1 MGFNFRGLAFKQSMM
16 ILAAITVVFGLI
28 FGIMSYKTQDM
39 LNRMT
44 LENGEETSRANVNYI
59 DKLFNAGKLVGDDVA
74 STLGKR
80 KMTKAELDSFL
91 LQSLTNARNLI
102 PQIVAVVLAYEPGM
116 GPETPTDGEFMR
128 LARFSEN
135 KIRLIT
141 GANYQDKEWYYSTR
155 DGRTSRWQEPFIG
168 EFVPEPIAVYTVPIF
183 QKNKKDEEVLAGV
196 LAIDMSIDFL
206 KETISEIPV
215 SNSGYAIITSA
226 KNVAVAYPKNIAQG
240 KRNRDVVVKE
250 KRGNSQIDFD
260 RRTRDSS
267 GLFLGT
273 VAGGEESAI
282 YYTTIKSNNWT
293 FMVVWPIEKYL
304 KDQSAMRKLF
314 FALAIGGY
322 GIILVIILLISF
334 RVAKPLKE
342 LAVAARKLGRGNF
355 NVTIP
360 QITGRDEISEF
371 AGAFSNMLTELKDH
385 IEKQKDMKRIE
396 RELDLARNIQL
407 SMLPGSEHD
416 ENSDDDRHELA
427 PFLLPAKEVGGDF
440 YDFFKIDNDHL
451 CVVIGDVSGKGV
463 AAALFMMVARI
474 ILRTTTKNLK
484 SIVDAFNRTNFAL
497 AKRNKLNMF
506 VTVWAGIID
515 LRSGHIDFA
524 SAGHNPPAV
533 RHKDGTV
540 EFIKSKPGLVMAAMK
555 ETVYKPQTCS
565 LLPGDT
571 LFLYTDGV
579 TEATSCQDQ
588 LFGDNRL
595 INTLINGGAL
605 SPAETCSLVK
615 KEIDNFVQEAPQF
628 DDITMLAVK
637 YNGSD
642 EPIWERYEK
651 TINVN
656 NNDKSG
662 ELKSF
667 VEDILT
673 PMDGAKKVQMQDA
686 WDRYEKIVDVI
697 PENQDIL
704 TAFVEGILAPMDGSM
719 KSQMQIN
726 IAIDEIYS
734 NIVKF
739 SGATQVTL
747 IVEIRKATLTA
758 RLTFIDNGKPYDPIK
773 QADPDITL
781 PAEEREI
788 GGLGIFIVKKTMDS
802 VSYRRNGD
810 NNELAITKTL

>member
-39 LNRMT
+39 LNKMT
-44 LENGEETSRANVNYI
+44 VENGEETSRANVNYI

-74 STLGKR
+74 TTLGKR
-80 KMTKAELDSFL
+80 KMTKAELDTFL
-91 LQSLTNARNLI
+91 LQSLTNARNLV

-116 GPETPTDGEFMR
+116 GPETPKGEFMR
-128 LARFSEN
+128 LARFTEN
-135 KIRLIT
+135 EIKLVT
-141 GANYQDKEWYYSTR
+141 GGHYDDKEWYYSTR
-155 DGRTSRWQEPFIG
+155 DGKTSRWQEPFIG

-183 QKNKKDEEVLAGV
+183 QKNKNGEEVLAGV

-206 KETISEIPV
+206 KDEISSIPV
-215 SNSGYAIITSA
+215 SNTGYAIITSA
-226 KNVAVAYPKNIAQG
+226 KNVAVAYPKSIAQG
-240 KRNRDVVVKE
+240 KRNREIVVKE
-250 KRGNSQIDFD
+250 IRGNSQVNFD
-260 RRTRDSS
+260 RQTRDSS

-282 YYTTIKSNNWT
+282 YYTTIKANNWT

-304 KDQSAMRKLF
+304 KDQSSMRKLF
-314 FALAIGGY
+314 LVLAIGGY
-322 GIILVIILLISF
+322 IIILIIILLISF

-342 LAVAARKLGRGNF
+342 LAIAARKLGRGNF

-385 IEKQKDMKRIE
+385 IERQKDMKRIE

-515 LRSGHIDFA
+515 LRTGHIDFA

-533 RHKDGTV
+533 RHSDGSV
-540 EFIKSKPGLVMAAMK
+540 EFIKSKAGLVMAAME
-555 ETVYKPQTCS
+555 ETIYKPQTYD
-565 LLPGDT
+565 LKKGDT

-579 TEATSCQDQ
+579 TEATNSNNV

-595 INTLINGGAL
+595 LATLKMGGERSTAD
-605 SPAETCSLVK
+605 TCTLVK
-615 KEIDNFVQEAPQF
+615 KEIDNFVQDAPQF
-628 DDITMLAVK
+628 DDITMLAIK
-637 YNGSD
+637 FNGID
-642 EPIWERYEK
+642 EPVWERYEK
-651 TINVN
+651 TIDVADDN
-656 NNDKSG
+656 KG

-667 VEDILT
+667 VEGILT

-704 TAFVEGILAPMDGSM
+704 TAFVEGILAPMEGSL

-739 SGATQVTL
+739 SGATKVTL
-747 IVEIRKATLTA
+747 IVEVRKATLTA

-773 QADPDITL
+773 QADPDVTL

-802 VSYRRNGD
+802 VCYRRNGE

>member
-39 LNRMT
+39 LNKMT
-44 LENGEETSRANVNYI
+44 VENGEETSRANVNYI

-74 STLGKR
+74 TTLSTH
-80 KMTKAELDSFL
+80 KMTKAELDEFL
-91 LQSLTNARNLI
+91 LKSLTNARNLI

-116 GPETPTDGEFMR
+116 GPETPKGEFMR
-128 LARFSEN
+128 LARYVDNEI
-135 KIRLIT
+135 KLIT
-141 GANYQDKEWYYSTR
+141 GGHYDDKEWYYSTR
-155 DGRTSRWQEPFIG
+155 DGKTSRWQEPFIG

-183 QKNKKDEEVLAGV
+183 QKNKKGEEVLAGV

-206 KETISEIPV
+206 KDEISSIPV

-226 KNVAVAYPKNIAQG
+226 KNVAVAYPKSIAQG
-240 KRNRDVVVKE
+240 KRNREIVVKE
-250 KRGNSQIDFD
+250 IRGNSQVNFD
-260 RRTRDSS
+260 RQTRDSS

-282 YYTTIKSNNWT
+282 YYTTIKANNWT

-304 KDQSAMRKLF
+304 KDQSSMRKLF
-314 FALAIGGY
+314 LVLAIGGY
-322 GIILVIILLISF
+322 IIILIIILLISF

-342 LAVAARKLGRGNF
+342 LAIAARKLGRGNF

-385 IEKQKDMKRIE
+385 IERQKDMKRIE

-515 LRSGHIDFA
+515 LRTGHIDFA

-533 RHKDGTV
+533 RHSDGSV
-540 EFIKSKPGLVMAAMK
+540 EFIKSKAGLVMAAME
-555 ETVYKPQTCS
+555 ETIYKPQTYD
-565 LLPGDT
+565 LKQGDT

-579 TEATSCQDQ
+579 TEATNGNNV
-588 LFGDNRL
+588 LFGDDRL
-595 INTLINGGAL
+595 LATLTRGGELNTAD
-605 SPAETCSLVK
+605 TCKLVK
-615 KEIDNFVQEAPQF
+615 TEIDNFVQEAPQF
-628 DDITMLAVK
+628 DDITMLAIK
-637 YNGSD
+637 FNGID
-642 EPIWERYEK
+642 DPVWERYEK
-651 TINVN
+651 TIDVSGDN
-656 NNDKSG
+656 KG

-667 VEDILT
+667 VEGILT

-704 TAFVEGILAPMDGSM
+704 TAFVEGILAPMEGSM

-810 NNELAITKTL
+810 NNELSITKTL

>member
-39 LNRMT
+39 LNKMT
-44 LENGEETSRANVNYI
+44 VENGEETSRANVNYI

-80 KMTKAELDSFL
+80 KMTKAELDTFL
-91 LQSLTNARNLI
+91 LQSLTNARNLV

-116 GPETPTDGEFMR
+116 GPETPKGEFMR
-128 LARFSEN
+128 LARFTEN
-135 KIRLIT
+135 EIKLVT
-141 GANYQDKEWYYSTR
+141 GGHYEDKEWYYSTR
-155 DGRTSRWQEPFIG
+155 DGKTSRWQEPFIG

-183 QKNKKDEEVLAGV
+183 QKNNKGEEVLAGV

-206 KETISEIPV
+206 KDEISSIPV

-226 KNVAVAYPKNIAQG
+226 KNVAVAYPKSIAQG
-240 KRNRDVVVKE
+240 KRNREIVVKE
-250 KRGNSQIDFD
+250 IRGNSQVNFD
-260 RRTRDSS
+260 RQTRDSS
-267 GLFLGT
+267 GLFIGT

-282 YYTTIKSNNWT
+282 YYTTIKANNWT

-304 KDQSAMRKLF
+304 KDQSSMRKLF
-314 FALAIGGY
+314 LVLAIGGY
-322 GIILVIILLISF
+322 IIILIIILLISF

-342 LAVAARKLGRGNF
+342 LAIAARKLGRGNF

-385 IEKQKDMKRIE
+385 IERQKDMKRIE

-515 LRSGHIDFA
+515 LRTGHIDFA

-533 RHKDGTV
+533 RHSDGSV
-540 EFIKSKPGLVMAAMK
+540 EFIKSKAGLVMAAME
-555 ETVYKPQTCS
+555 ETIYKPQTYD
-565 LLPGDT
+565 LKKGDT

-579 TEATSCQDQ
+579 TEATNTNDV
-588 LFGDNRL
+588 LFGDSRL
-595 INTLINGGAL
+595 LATLKMGGERSTAD
-605 SPAETCSLVK
+605 TCTLVK
-615 KEIDNFVQEAPQF
+615 KEIDNFVQDAPQF
-628 DDITMLAVK
+628 DDITMLAIK
-637 YNGSD
+637 FNGID
-642 EPIWERYEK
+642 EPVWERYEK
-651 TINVN
+651 TIDVADDN
-656 NNDKSG
+656 KG

-667 VEDILT
+667 VEGILT

-704 TAFVEGILAPMDGSM
+704 TAFVEGILAPMEGSL

-739 SGATQVTL
+739 SGATKVTL
-747 IVEIRKATLTA
+747 IVEVRKATLTA

-773 QADPDITL
+773 QADPDVTL

-802 VSYRRNGD
+802 VCYRRNGE

>member
-39 LNRMT
+39 LNKMT
-44 LENGEETSRANVNYI
+44 VENGEETSRANVNYI

-74 STLGKR
+74 TTLGKR
-80 KMTKAELDSFL
+80 KMTKAELDTFL
-91 LQSLTNARNLI
+91 LQSLTNARNLV

-116 GPETPTDGEFMR
+116 GPETPKGEFMR
-128 LARFSEN
+128 LARFTEN
-135 KIRLIT
+135 EIKLVT
-141 GANYQDKEWYYSTR
+141 GGHYDNKEWYYSTR
-155 DGRTSRWQEPFIG
+155 DGKTSRWQEPFIG

-183 QKNKKDEEVLAGV
+183 QKNKNGEEVLAGV

-206 KETISEIPV
+206 KDEISSIPV

-226 KNVAVAYPKNIAQG
+226 KNVAVAYPKSIAQG
-240 KRNRDVVVKE
+240 KRNREIVVKE
-250 KRGNSQIDFD
+250 IRGNSQVNFD
-260 RRTRDSS
+260 RQTRDSS

-282 YYTTIKSNNWT
+282 YYTTINSNNWT

-304 KDQSAMRKLF
+304 KDQSSMRKLF
-314 FALAIGGY
+314 LALAIGGY
-322 GIILVIILLISF
+322 IIILIIILLISF

-342 LAVAARKLGRGNF
+342 LAIAARKLGRGNF

-385 IEKQKDMKRIE
+385 IERQKDMKRIE

-515 LRSGHIDFA
+515 LRTGHIDFA
-524 SAGHNPPAV
+524 SAGHNPPAI
-533 RHKDGTV
+533 RHRDGSV
-540 EFIKSKPGLVMAAMK
+540 EFIKSKAGLVMAAME
-555 ETVYKPQTCS
+555 ETIYKPQTYD
-565 LLPGDT
+565 LKQGDT

-579 TEATSCQDQ
+579 TEATNSNNV

-595 INTLINGGAL
+595 LATLKMGGERSTAD
-605 SPAETCSLVK
+605 TCTLVK
-615 KEIDNFVQEAPQF
+615 KEIDNFVQDAPQF
-628 DDITMLAVK
+628 DDITMLAIK
-637 YNGSD
+637 FNGID
-642 EPIWERYEK
+642 EPVWERYEK
-651 TINVN
+651 TIDVADDN
-656 NNDKSG
+656 KG

-667 VEDILT
+667 VEGILT

-704 TAFVEGILAPMDGSM
+704 TAFVEGILAPMEGSL

-739 SGATQVTL
+739 SGATKVTL
-747 IVEIRKATLTA
+747 IVEVRKATLTA

-773 QADPDITL
+773 QADPDVTL

-802 VSYRRNGD
+802 VCYRRNGE

>member
-39 LNRMT
+39 LNKMT
-44 LENGEETSRANVNYI
+44 VENGEETSRANVNYI

-80 KMTKAELDSFL
+80 KMTKAELDTFL
-91 LQSLTNARNLI
+91 LQSLTNARNLV

-116 GPETPTDGEFMR
+116 GPETPKGEFMR
-128 LARFSEN
+128 LARFTEN
-135 KIRLIT
+135 GIKLVT
-141 GANYQDKEWYYSTR
+141 GGHYDDKEWYYSTR
-155 DGRTSRWQEPFIG
+155 DGKTSRWQEPFIG

-183 QKNKKDEEVLAGV
+183 QKNNKGEEVLAGV

-206 KETISEIPV
+206 KDEISSIPV

-226 KNVAVAYPKNIAQG
+226 KNVAVAYPKSIAQG
-240 KRNRDVVVKE
+240 KRNREIVVKE
-250 KRGNSQIDFD
+250 IRGNSQVNFD
-260 RRTRDSS
+260 RQTRDSS
-267 GLFLGT
+267 GLFIGT

-282 YYTTIKSNNWT
+282 YYTTIKANNWT

-304 KDQSAMRKLF
+304 KDQSSMRKLF
-314 FALAIGGY
+314 LVLAIGGY
-322 GIILVIILLISF
+322 IIILIIILLISF

-342 LAVAARKLGRGNF
+342 LAIAARKLGRGNF

-385 IEKQKDMKRIE
+385 IERQKDMKRIE

-515 LRSGHIDFA
+515 LRTGHIDFA

-533 RHKDGTV
+533 RHSDGSV
-540 EFIKSKPGLVMAAMK
+540 EFIKSKAGLVMAAME
-555 ETVYKPQTCS
+555 ETIYKPQTYD
-565 LLPGDT
+565 LKKGDT

-579 TEATSCQDQ
+579 TEATNSNNV

-595 INTLINGGAL
+595 LATLKMGGERSTAD
-605 SPAETCSLVK
+605 TCTLVK
-615 KEIDNFVQEAPQF
+615 KEIDNFVQDAPQF
-628 DDITMLAVK
+628 DDITMLAIK
-637 YNGSD
+637 FNGID
-642 EPIWERYEK
+642 EPVWERYEK
-651 TINVN
+651 TIDVADDN
-656 NNDKSG
+656 KG

-667 VEDILT
+667 VEGILT

-704 TAFVEGILAPMDGSM
+704 TAFVEGILAPMEGSL

-739 SGATQVTL
+739 SGATKVTL
-747 IVEIRKATLTA
+747 IVEVRKATLTA

-773 QADPDITL
+773 QADPDVTL

-802 VSYRRNGD
+802 VCYRRNGE

>member
-39 LNRMT
+39 LNKMT
-44 LENGEETSRANVNYI
+44 VENGEETSRANVNYI

-74 STLGKR
+74 TTLGKR
-80 KMTKAELDSFL
+80 KMTKAELDTFL
-91 LQSLTNARNLI
+91 LQSLTNARNLV

-116 GPETPTDGEFMR
+116 GPETPKGEFMR
-128 LARFSEN
+128 LARFTEN
-135 KIRLIT
+135 EIKLVT
-141 GANYQDKEWYYSTR
+141 GGHYDDKEWYYNTR
-155 DGRTSRWQEPFIG
+155 DGKTSRWQEPFIG

-183 QKNKKDEEVLAGV
+183 QKNKNGEEVLAGV

-206 KETISEIPV
+206 KDEISSIPV

-226 KNVAVAYPKNIAQG
+226 KNVAVAYPKSIAQG
-240 KRNRDVVVKE
+240 KRNREIVVKE
-250 KRGNSQIDFD
+250 IRGNSQVNFD
-260 RRTRDSS
+260 RQTRDSS

-282 YYTTIKSNNWT
+282 YYTTIKANNWT

-304 KDQSAMRKLF
+304 KDQSSMRKLF
-314 FALAIGGY
+314 LALAIGGY
-322 GIILVIILLISF
+322 IIILIIILLISF

-342 LAVAARKLGRGNF
+342 LAIAARKLGRGNF

-385 IEKQKDMKRIE
+385 IERQKDMKRIE

-515 LRSGHIDFA
+515 LRTGHIDFA
-524 SAGHNPPAV
+524 SAGHNPPAI
-533 RHKDGTV
+533 RHSDGSV
-540 EFIKSKPGLVMAAMK
+540 EFIKSKAGLVMAAME
-555 ETVYKPQTCS
+555 ETIYKPQTYD
-565 LLPGDT
+565 LKQGDT

-579 TEATSCQDQ
+579 TEATNSNNV

-595 INTLINGGAL
+595 LATLKMGGERSTAD
-605 SPAETCSLVK
+605 TCTLVK
-615 KEIDNFVQEAPQF
+615 KEIDNFVQDAPQF
-628 DDITMLAVK
+628 DDITMLAIK
-637 YNGSD
+637 FNGID
-642 EPIWERYEK
+642 EPVWERYEK
-651 TINVN
+651 TIDVADDN
-656 NNDKSG
+656 KG

-667 VEDILT
+667 VEGILT

-704 TAFVEGILAPMDGSM
+704 TAFVEGILAPMEGSL

-739 SGATQVTL
+739 SGATKVTL
-747 IVEIRKATLTA
+747 IVEVRKATLTA

-773 QADPDITL
+773 QADPDVTL

-802 VSYRRNGD
+802 VCYRRNGE

>member
-39 LNRMT
+39 LNKMT
-44 LENGEETSRANVNYI
+44 VENGEETSRANVNYI

-74 STLGKR
+74 TTLGKR
-80 KMTKAELDSFL
+80 KMTKAELDTFL
-91 LQSLTNARNLI
+91 LQSLTNARNLV

-116 GPETPTDGEFMR
+116 GPETPKGEFMR
-128 LARFSEN
+128 LARFTEN
-135 KIRLIT
+135 EIKLVT
-141 GANYQDKEWYYSTR
+141 GGHYDDKEWYYSTR
-155 DGRTSRWQEPFIG
+155 DGKTSRWQEPFIG

-183 QKNKKDEEVLAGV
+183 QKNKNGEEVLAGV
-196 LAIDMSIDFL
+196 LAVDMSIDFL

-215 SNSGYAIITSA
+215 SNSGYALITSA
-226 KNVAVAYPKNIAQG
+226 KNVAVAYPKSIAQG
-240 KRNRDVVVKE
+240 KRNREIVVKE
-250 KRGNSQIDFD
+250 IRGNSQVNFD
-260 RRTRDSS
+260 RQTRDSS

-282 YYTTIKSNNWT
+282 YYTTIKANNWT

-304 KDQSAMRKLF
+304 KDQSSMRKLF
-314 FALAIGGY
+314 LVLAIGGY
-322 GIILVIILLISF
+322 IIILIIILLISF

-342 LAVAARKLGRGNF
+342 LAIAARKLGRGNF

-385 IEKQKDMKRIE
+385 IERQKDMKRIE

-515 LRSGHIDFA
+515 LRTGHIDFA

-533 RHKDGTV
+533 RHSDGSV
-540 EFIKSKPGLVMAAMK
+540 EFIKSKAGLVMAAME
-555 ETVYKPQTCS
+555 ETIYKPQTFD
-565 LLPGDT
+565 LKKGDT

-579 TEATSCQDQ
+579 TEATNSNNV

-595 INTLINGGAL
+595 LATLKMGGERSTAD
-605 SPAETCSLVK
+605 TCTLVK
-615 KEIDNFVQEAPQF
+615 KEIDNFVQDAPQF
-628 DDITMLAVK
+628 DDITMLAIK
-637 YNGSD
+637 FNGID
-642 EPIWERYEK
+642 EPVWERYEK
-651 TINVN
+651 TIDVADDN
-656 NNDKSG
+656 KG

-667 VEDILT
+667 VEGILT

-704 TAFVEGILAPMDGSM
+704 TAFVEGILAPMEGSL

-739 SGATQVTL
+739 SGATKVTL
-747 IVEIRKATLTA
+747 IVEVRKATLTA

-773 QADPDITL
+773 QADPDVTL

-802 VSYRRNGD
+802 VCYRRNGE

>member
-39 LNRMT
+39 LNKMT
-44 LENGEETSRANVNYI
+44 VENGEETSRANVNYI

-74 STLGKR
+74 TTLGKR
-80 KMTKAELDSFL
+80 KMTKAELDTFL
-91 LQSLTNARNLI
+91 LQSLTNARNLV

-116 GPETPTDGEFMR
+116 GPETPKGEFMR
-128 LARFSEN
+128 LARFTEN
-135 KIRLIT
+135 EIKLVT
-141 GANYQDKEWYYSTR
+141 GGHYDDKEWYYSTR
-155 DGRTSRWQEPFIG
+155 DGKTSRWQEPFIG

-183 QKNKKDEEVLAGV
+183 QKNKNGEEVLAGV

-206 KETISEIPV
+206 KDEISSIPV

-226 KNVAVAYPKNIAQG
+226 KNVAVAYPKSIAQG
-240 KRNRDVVVKE
+240 KRNREIVVKE
-250 KRGNSQIDFD
+250 IRGNSQVDFD
-260 RRTRDSS
+260 RQTRDSS

-282 YYTTIKSNNWT
+282 YYTTIKANNWT

-304 KDQSAMRKLF
+304 KDQSSMRKLF
-314 FALAIGGY
+314 LALAIGGY
-322 GIILVIILLISF
+322 IIILIIILLISF

-342 LAVAARKLGRGNF
+342 LAIAARKLGRGNF

-385 IEKQKDMKRIE
+385 IERQKDMKRIE

-515 LRSGHIDFA
+515 LRTGHIDFA
-524 SAGHNPPAV
+524 SAGHNPPAI
-533 RHKDGTV
+533 RHSDGSV
-540 EFIKSKPGLVMAAMK
+540 EFIKSKAGLVMAAME
-555 ETVYKPQTCS
+555 ETIYKPQTYD
-565 LLPGDT
+565 LKQGDT

-579 TEATSCQDQ
+579 TEATNSNNV

-595 INTLINGGAL
+595 LATLKMGGERSTAD
-605 SPAETCSLVK
+605 TCTLVK
-615 KEIDNFVQEAPQF
+615 KEIDNFVQDAPQF
-628 DDITMLAVK
+628 DDITMLAIK
-637 YNGSD
+637 FNGID
-642 EPIWERYEK
+642 EPVWERYEK
-651 TINVN
+651 TIDVADDN
-656 NNDKSG
+656 KG

-667 VEDILT
+667 VEGILT

-704 TAFVEGILAPMDGSM
+704 TAFVEGILAPMEGSL

-739 SGATQVTL
+739 SGATKVTL
-747 IVEIRKATLTA
+747 IVEVRKATLTA

-773 QADPDITL
+773 QADPDVTL

-802 VSYRRNGD
+802 VCYRRNGE

>member
-39 LNRMT
+39 LNKMT
-44 LENGEETSRANVNYI
+44 VENGEETSRANVNYI

-80 KMTKAELDSFL
+80 KMTKAELDTFL
-91 LQSLTNARNLI
+91 LQSLTNARNLV

-116 GPETPTDGEFMR
+116 GPETPKGEFMR
-128 LARFSEN
+128 LARFTEN
-135 KIRLIT
+135 EIKLVT
-141 GANYQDKEWYYSTR
+141 GGHYDDKEWYYSTR
-155 DGRTSRWQEPFIG
+155 DGKTSRWQEPFIG

-183 QKNKKDEEVLAGV
+183 QKNNKGEEVLAGV

-206 KETISEIPV
+206 KDEISSIPV

-226 KNVAVAYPKNIAQG
+226 KNVAVAYPKSIAQG
-240 KRNRDVVVKE
+240 KRNREIVVKE
-250 KRGNSQIDFD
+250 IRGNSQVNFD
-260 RRTRDSS
+260 RQTRDSS
-267 GLFLGT
+267 
-273 VAGGEESAI
+273 GEESAI
-282 YYTTIKSNNWT
+282 YYTTIKANNWT

-304 KDQSAMRKLF
+304 KDQSSMRKLF
-314 FALAIGGY
+314 LVLAIGGY
-322 GIILVIILLISF
+322 IIILIIILLISF

-342 LAVAARKLGRGNF
+342 LAIAARKLGRGNF

-385 IEKQKDMKRIE
+385 IERQKDMKRIE

-515 LRSGHIDFA
+515 LRTGHIDFA

-533 RHKDGTV
+533 RHSDGSV
-540 EFIKSKPGLVMAAMK
+540 EFIKSKAGLVMAAME
-555 ETVYKPQTCS
+555 ETIYKPQTYN
-565 LLPGDT
+565 LKKGDT

-579 TEATSCQDQ
+579 TEATNTNDV
-588 LFGDNRL
+588 LFGDSRL
-595 INTLINGGAL
+595 LATLKMGGERSTAD
-605 SPAETCSLVK
+605 TCTLVK
-615 KEIDNFVQEAPQF
+615 KEIDNFVQDAPQF
-628 DDITMLAVK
+628 DDITMLAIK
-637 YNGSD
+637 FNGID
-642 EPIWERYEK
+642 EPVWERYEK
-651 TINVN
+651 TIDVADDN
-656 NNDKSG
+656 KG

-667 VEDILT
+667 VEGILT

-704 TAFVEGILAPMDGSM
+704 TAFVEGILAPMEGSL

-739 SGATQVTL
+739 SGATKVTL
-747 IVEIRKATLTA
+747 IVEVRKATLTA

-773 QADPDITL
+773 QADPDVTL

-802 VSYRRNGD
+802 VCYRRNGE

>member
-44 LENGEETSRANVNYI
+44 VENGEESSRANVNYI

-80 KMTKAELDSFL
+80 KMTKAELDTFL
-91 LQSLTNARNLI
+91 LQSLTNARNLV

-116 GPETPTDGEFMR
+116 GPETPKGEFMR
-128 LARFSEN
+128 LARFTEN
-135 KIRLIT
+135 EIKLVT
-141 GANYQDKEWYYSTR
+141 GGHYDDKEWYYSTR
-155 DGRTSRWQEPFIG
+155 DGKTSRWQEPFIG

-183 QKNKKDEEVLAGV
+183 QKNNKGEEVLAGV

-206 KETISEIPV
+206 KDEISSIPV

-226 KNVAVAYPKNIAQG
+226 KNVAVAYPKSIAQG
-240 KRNRDVVVKE
+240 KRNREIVVKE
-250 KRGNSQIDFD
+250 IRGNSQVNFD
-260 RRTRDSS
+260 RQTRDSS
-267 GLFLGT
+267 GLFIGT

-282 YYTTIKSNNWT
+282 YYTTIKANNWT

-304 KDQSAMRKLF
+304 KDQSSMRKLF
-314 FALAIGGY
+314 LVLAIGGY
-322 GIILVIILLISF
+322 IIILIIILLISF

-342 LAVAARKLGRGNF
+342 LAIAARKLGRGNF

-385 IEKQKDMKRIE
+385 IERQKDMKRIE

-515 LRSGHIDFA
+515 LRTGHIDFA

-533 RHKDGTV
+533 RHSDDSV
-540 EFIKSKPGLVMAAMK
+540 EFIKSKAGLVMAAME
-555 ETVYKPQTCS
+555 ETIYKPQTYD
-565 LLPGDT
+565 LKKGDT

-579 TEATSCQDQ
+579 TEATNTNDV
-588 LFGDNRL
+588 LFGDSRL
-595 INTLINGGAL
+595 LATLKMGGERSTAD
-605 SPAETCSLVK
+605 TCTLVK
-615 KEIDNFVQEAPQF
+615 KEIDNFVQDAPQF
-628 DDITMLAVK
+628 DDITMLAIK
-637 YNGSD
+637 FNGID
-642 EPIWERYEK
+642 EPVWERYEK
-651 TINVN
+651 TIDVADDN
-656 NNDKSG
+656 KG

-667 VEDILT
+667 VEGILT

-704 TAFVEGILAPMDGSM
+704 TAFVEGILAPMEGSL

-739 SGATQVTL
+739 SGATKVTL
-747 IVEIRKATLTA
+747 IVEVRKATLTA

-773 QADPDITL
+773 QADPDVTL

-802 VSYRRNGD
+802 VCYRRNGE

>member
-39 LNRMT
+39 LNKMT
-44 LENGEETSRANVNYI
+44 VENGEETSRANVNYI

-80 KMTKAELDSFL
+80 KMTKAELDTFL
-91 LQSLTNARNLI
+91 LQSLTNARNLV

-116 GPETPTDGEFMR
+116 GPETPKGEFMR
-128 LARFSEN
+128 LARFTEN
-135 KIRLIT
+135 EIKLVT
-141 GANYQDKEWYYSTR
+141 GGHYDDKEWYYSTR
-155 DGRTSRWQEPFIG
+155 DGKTSRWQEPFIG

-183 QKNKKDEEVLAGV
+183 QKNKNGEEVLAGV

-206 KETISEIPV
+206 KDEISSIPV

-226 KNVAVAYPKNIAQG
+226 KNVAVAYPKSIAQG
-240 KRNRDVVVKE
+240 KRNREIVVKE
-250 KRGNSQIDFD
+250 IRGNSQVNFD
-260 RRTRDSS
+260 RQTRDSS
-267 GLFLGT
+267 GLFIGT

-282 YYTTIKSNNWT
+282 YYTTIKANNWT

-304 KDQSAMRKLF
+304 KDQSSMRKLF
-314 FALAIGGY
+314 LVLAIGGY
-322 GIILVIILLISF
+322 IIILIIILLISF

-342 LAVAARKLGRGNF
+342 LAIAARKLGRGNF

-385 IEKQKDMKRIE
+385 IERQKDMKRIE

-506 VTVWAGIID
+506 VTVWAGFID
-515 LRSGHIDFA
+515 LRTGHIDFA

-533 RHKDGTV
+533 RHSDGSV
-540 EFIKSKPGLVMAAMK
+540 EFIKSKAGLVMAAME
-555 ETVYKPQTCS
+555 ETIYKPQTYD
-565 LLPGDT
+565 LKKGDT

-579 TEATSCQDQ
+579 TEATNTNDV
-588 LFGDNRL
+588 LFGDSRL
-595 INTLINGGAL
+595 LATLKMGGERSTAD
-605 SPAETCSLVK
+605 TCTLVK
-615 KEIDNFVQEAPQF
+615 KEIDNFVQDAPQF
-628 DDITMLAVK
+628 DDITMLAIK
-637 YNGSD
+637 FNGID
-642 EPIWERYEK
+642 EPVWERYEK
-651 TINVN
+651 TIDVADDN
-656 NNDKSG
+656 KG

-667 VEDILT
+667 VEGILT

-704 TAFVEGILAPMDGSM
+704 TAFVEGILAPMEGSL

-739 SGATQVTL
+739 SGATKVTL
-747 IVEIRKATLTA
+747 IVEVRKATLTA

-773 QADPDITL
+773 QADPDVTL

-802 VSYRRNGD
+802 VCYRRNGE

>member
-39 LNRMT
+39 LNKMT
-44 LENGEETSRANVNYI
+44 VENGEETSRANVNYI

-80 KMTKAELDSFL
+80 KMTKAELDTFL
-91 LQSLTNARNLI
+91 LQSLTNARNLV

-116 GPETPTDGEFMR
+116 GPETPKGEFMR
-128 LARFSEN
+128 LARFTEN
-135 KIRLIT
+135 EIKLVT
-141 GANYQDKEWYYSTR
+141 GGHYDDKEWYYSTR
-155 DGRTSRWQEPFIG
+155 DGKTSRWQEPFIG

-183 QKNKKDEEVLAGV
+183 QKNNKGEEVLAGV

-206 KETISEIPV
+206 KDEISSIPV

-226 KNVAVAYPKNIAQG
+226 KNVAVAYPKSIAQG
-240 KRNRDVVVKE
+240 KRNREIVVKE
-250 KRGNSQIDFD
+250 IRGNSQVNFD
-260 RRTRDSS
+260 RQTRDSS
-267 GLFLGT
+267 GLFIGT

-282 YYTTIKSNNWT
+282 YYTTIKANNWT

-304 KDQSAMRKLF
+304 KDQSSMRKLF
-314 FALAIGGY
+314 LVLAIGGY
-322 GIILVIILLISF
+322 IIILIIILLISF

-342 LAVAARKLGRGNF
+342 LAIAARKLGRGNF

-385 IEKQKDMKRIE
+385 IERQKDMKRIE

-484 SIVDAFNRTNFAL
+484 SIVDAFNRTNVAL

-515 LRSGHIDFA
+515 LRTGHIDFA

-533 RHKDGTV
+533 RHSDGSV
-540 EFIKSKPGLVMAAMK
+540 EFIKSKAGLVMAAME
-555 ETVYKPQTCS
+555 ETIYKPQTYD
-565 LLPGDT
+565 LKKGDT

-579 TEATSCQDQ
+579 TEATNTNDV
-588 LFGDNRL
+588 LFGDSRL
-595 INTLINGGAL
+595 LATLKMGGERSTAD
-605 SPAETCSLVK
+605 TCTLVK
-615 KEIDNFVQEAPQF
+615 KEIDNFVQDAPQF
-628 DDITMLAVK
+628 DDITMLAIK
-637 YNGSD
+637 FNGID
-642 EPIWERYEK
+642 DPVWERYEK
-651 TINVN
+651 TIDVADDN
-656 NNDKSG
+656 KG

-667 VEDILT
+667 VEGILT

-704 TAFVEGILAPMDGSM
+704 TAFVEGILAPMEGSL

-739 SGATQVTL
+739 SGATKVTL
-747 IVEIRKATLTA
+747 IVEVRKATLTA

-773 QADPDITL
+773 QADPDVTL

-802 VSYRRNGD
+802 VCYRRNGE

>member
-39 LNRMT
+39 LNKMT
-44 LENGEETSRANVNYI
+44 VENGEETSRANVNYI

-74 STLGKR
+74 TTLGKR
-80 KMTKAELDSFL
+80 KMTKAELDTFL
-91 LQSLTNARNLI
+91 LQSLTNARNLV

-116 GPETPTDGEFMR
+116 GPETPKGEFMR
-128 LARFSEN
+128 LARFTEN
-135 KIRLIT
+135 EIKLVT
-141 GANYQDKEWYYSTR
+141 GGHYDDKEWYYSTR
-155 DGRTSRWQEPFIG
+155 DGKTSRWQEPFIG

-183 QKNKKDEEVLAGV
+183 QKNKNGEEVLAGV

-206 KETISEIPV
+206 KDEISSIPV

-226 KNVAVAYPKNIAQG
+226 KNVAVAYPKSIAQG
-240 KRNRDVVVKE
+240 KRNREIVVKE
-250 KRGNSQIDFD
+250 IRGNSQVDFD
-260 RRTRDSS
+260 RQTRDSS

-282 YYTTIKSNNWT
+282 YYTTIKANNWT

-304 KDQSAMRKLF
+304 KDQSSMRKLF
-314 FALAIGGY
+314 LALAIGGY
-322 GIILVIILLISF
+322 IIILIIILLISF

-342 LAVAARKLGRGNF
+342 LAIAARKLGRGNF

-385 IEKQKDMKRIE
+385 IERQKDMKRIE

-497 AKRNKLNMF
+497 AKRNKLTMF

-515 LRSGHIDFA
+515 LRTGHIDFA
-524 SAGHNPPAV
+524 SAGHNPPAI
-533 RHKDGTV
+533 RHSDGSV
-540 EFIKSKPGLVMAAMK
+540 EFIKSKAGLVMAAME
-555 ETVYKPQTCS
+555 ETIYKPQTYD
-565 LLPGDT
+565 LKQGDT

-579 TEATSCQDQ
+579 TEATNSNNV

-595 INTLINGGAL
+595 LATLKMGGERSTAD
-605 SPAETCSLVK
+605 TCTLVK
-615 KEIDNFVQEAPQF
+615 KEIDNFVQDAPQF
-628 DDITMLAVK
+628 DDITMLAIK
-637 YNGSD
+637 FNGID
-642 EPIWERYEK
+642 EPVWERYEK
-651 TINVN
+651 TIDVA
-656 NNDKSG
+656 DDSKG

-667 VEDILT
+667 VEGILT

-704 TAFVEGILAPMDGSM
+704 TAFVEGILAPMEGSL

-739 SGATQVTL
+739 SGATKVTL
-747 IVEIRKATLTA
+747 IVEVRKATLTA

-773 QADPDITL
+773 QADPDVTL

-802 VSYRRNGD
+802 VCYRRNGE

>member
-39 LNRMT
+39 LNKMT
-44 LENGEETSRANVNYI
+44 VENGEETSRANVNYI

-74 STLGKR
+74 TTLSTH
-80 KMTKAELDSFL
+80 KMTKAELDEFL
-91 LQSLTNARNLI
+91 LKSLTNARNLI

-116 GPETPTDGEFMR
+116 GPETPKGEFMR
-128 LARFSEN
+128 LARYVDNEI
-135 KIRLIT
+135 KLIT
-141 GANYQDKEWYYSTR
+141 GGHYDDKEWYYSTR
-155 DGRTSRWQEPFIG
+155 DGKTSRWQEPFIG

-183 QKNKKDEEVLAGV
+183 QKNKKGEEVLAGV

-206 KETISEIPV
+206 KDEISSIPV

-226 KNVAVAYPKNIAQG
+226 KNVAVAYPKSIAQG
-240 KRNRDVVVKE
+240 KRNREIVVKE
-250 KRGNSQIDFD
+250 IRGNSQVNFD
-260 RRTRDSS
+260 RQTRDSS

-282 YYTTIKSNNWT
+282 YYTTIKANNWT

-304 KDQSAMRKLF
+304 KDQSSMRKLF
-314 FALAIGGY
+314 LVLAIGGY
-322 GIILVIILLISF
+322 IIILIIILLISF

-342 LAVAARKLGRGNF
+342 LAIAARKLGRGNF

-385 IEKQKDMKRIE
+385 IERQKDMKRIE

-515 LRSGHIDFA
+515 LRTGHIDFA

-533 RHKDGTV
+533 RHSDGSV
-540 EFIKSKPGLVMAAMK
+540 EFIKSKAGLVMAAME
-555 ETVYKPQTCS
+555 ETIYKPQTYN
-565 LLPGDT
+565 LKKGDT

-579 TEATSCQDQ
+579 TEATNTNDV
-588 LFGDNRL
+588 LFGDSRL
-595 INTLINGGAL
+595 LATLARGGELNTAD
-605 SPAETCSLVK
+605 TCKLVK
-615 KEIDNFVQEAPQF
+615 TEIDNFVQEAPQF
-628 DDITMLAVK
+628 DDITMLAIK
-637 YNGSD
+637 FNGID
-642 EPIWERYEK
+642 DPVWERYEK
-651 TINVN
+651 TIDVSGDN
-656 NNDKSG
+656 KG

-667 VEDILT
+667 VEGILT

-704 TAFVEGILAPMDGSM
+704 TAFVEGILAPMEGSL

-739 SGATQVTL
+739 SGATKVTL
-747 IVEIRKATLTA
+747 IVEVRKATLTA

-773 QADPDITL
+773 QADPDVTL

-802 VSYRRNGD
+802 VCYRRNGE

>member
-39 LNRMT
+39 LNKMT
-44 LENGEETSRANVNYI
+44 VENGEETSRANVNYI

-80 KMTKAELDSFL
+80 KMTKAELDTFL
-91 LQSLTNARNLI
+91 LQSLTNARNLV

-116 GPETPTDGEFMR
+116 GPETPKGEFMR
-128 LARFSEN
+128 LARFTEN
-135 KIRLIT
+135 EIKLVT
-141 GANYQDKEWYYSTR
+141 GGHYDDKEWYYSTR
-155 DGRTSRWQEPFIG
+155 DGKTSRWQEPFIG

-183 QKNKKDEEVLAGV
+183 QKNKNGEEVLAGV

-206 KETISEIPV
+206 KDEISSIPV

-226 KNVAVAYPKNIAQG
+226 KNVAVAYPKSIAQG
-240 KRNRDVVVKE
+240 KRNREIVVKE
-250 KRGNSQIDFD
+250 IRGNSQVNFD
-260 RRTRDSS
+260 RQTRDSS

-282 YYTTIKSNNWT
+282 YYTTIKANNWT

-304 KDQSAMRKLF
+304 KDQSSMRKLF
-314 FALAIGGY
+314 LVLAIGGY
-322 GIILVIILLISF
+322 IIILIIILLISF

-342 LAVAARKLGRGNF
+342 LAIAARKLGRGNF

-385 IEKQKDMKRIE
+385 IERQKDMKRIE

-515 LRSGHIDFA
+515 LRTGHIDFA

-533 RHKDGTV
+533 RHSDGSV
-540 EFIKSKPGLVMAAMK
+540 EFIKSKAGLVMAAME
-555 ETVYKPQTCS
+555 ETIYKPQTFD
-565 LLPGDT
+565 LKKGDT

-579 TEATSCQDQ
+579 TEATNSNNV

-595 INTLINGGAL
+595 LATLKMGGERSTAD
-605 SPAETCSLVK
+605 TCTLVK
-615 KEIDNFVQEAPQF
+615 KEIDNFVQDAPQF
-628 DDITMLAVK
+628 DDITMLAIK
-637 YNGSD
+637 FNGID
-642 EPIWERYEK
+642 EPVWERYEK
-651 TINVN
+651 TIDVADDN
-656 NNDKSG
+656 KG

-667 VEDILT
+667 VEGILT

-704 TAFVEGILAPMDGSM
+704 TAFVEGILAPMEGSL

-739 SGATQVTL
+739 SGATKVTL
-747 IVEIRKATLTA
+747 IVEVRKATLTA

-773 QADPDITL
+773 QADPDVTL

-802 VSYRRNGD
+802 VCYRRNGE

>member
-39 LNRMT
+39 LNKMT
-44 LENGEETSRANVNYI
+44 VENGEETSRANVNYI

-74 STLGKR
+74 TTLGKR
-80 KMTKAELDSFL
+80 KMTKAELDTFL
-91 LQSLTNARNLI
+91 LQSLTNARNLV

-116 GPETPTDGEFMR
+116 GPETPKGEFMR
-128 LARFSEN
+128 LARFTEN
-135 KIRLIT
+135 EIKLVT
-141 GANYQDKEWYYSTR
+141 GGHYDDKEWYYSTR
-155 DGRTSRWQEPFIG
+155 DGKTSRWQEPFIG

-183 QKNKKDEEVLAGV
+183 QKNKNGEEVLAGV

-206 KETISEIPV
+206 KDEISSIPV

-226 KNVAVAYPKNIAQG
+226 KNVAVAYPKSIAQG
-240 KRNRDVVVKE
+240 KRNREIVVKE
-250 KRGNSQIDFD
+250 IRGNSQVDFD
-260 RRTRDSS
+260 RQTQDSS

-282 YYTTIKSNNWT
+282 YYTTIKANNWT

-304 KDQSAMRKLF
+304 KDQSSMRKLF
-314 FALAIGGY
+314 LVLAIGGY
-322 GIILVIILLISF
+322 IIILIIILLISF

-342 LAVAARKLGRGNF
+342 LAIAARKLGRGNF

-385 IEKQKDMKRIE
+385 IERQKDMKRIE

-515 LRSGHIDFA
+515 LRTGHIDFA
-524 SAGHNPPAV
+524 SAGHNPPAI
-533 RHKDGTV
+533 RHSDGSV
-540 EFIKSKPGLVMAAMK
+540 EFIKSKAGLVMAAME
-555 ETVYKPQTCS
+555 ETIYKPQTYD
-565 LLPGDT
+565 LKKGDT

-579 TEATSCQDQ
+579 TEATNSNNV

-595 INTLINGGAL
+595 LATLKMGGERSTAD
-605 SPAETCSLVK
+605 TCTLVK
-615 KEIDNFVQEAPQF
+615 KEIDNFVQDAPQF
-628 DDITMLAVK
+628 DDITMLAIK
-637 YNGSD
+637 FNGID

-651 TINVN
+651 TIDVADDN
-656 NNDKSG
+656 KG

-667 VEDILT
+667 VEGILT

-704 TAFVEGILAPMDGSM
+704 TAFVEGILAPMEGSL

-739 SGATQVTL
+739 SGATKVTL
-747 IVEIRKATLTA
+747 IVEVRKATLTA

-773 QADPDITL
+773 QADPDVTL

-802 VSYRRNGD
+802 VCYRRNGE

>member
-39 LNRMT
+39 LNKMT
-44 LENGEETSRANVNYI
+44 VENGEETSRANVNYI

-80 KMTKAELDSFL
+80 KMTKAELDTFL
-91 LQSLTNARNLI
+91 LQSLTNARNLV

-116 GPETPTDGEFMR
+116 GPETPKGEFMR
-128 LARFSEN
+128 LARFTEN
-135 KIRLIT
+135 EIKLVT
-141 GANYQDKEWYYSTR
+141 GGHYDDKEWYYSTR
-155 DGRTSRWQEPFIG
+155 DGKTSRWQEPFIG

-183 QKNKKDEEVLAGV
+183 QKNNKGEEVLAGV

-206 KETISEIPV
+206 KDEISSIPV

-226 KNVAVAYPKNIAQG
+226 KNVAVAYPKSIAQG
-240 KRNRDVVVKE
+240 KRNREIVVKE
-250 KRGNSQIDFD
+250 IRGNSQVNFD
-260 RRTRDSS
+260 RQTRDSS
-267 GLFLGT
+267 GLFIGT

-282 YYTTIKSNNWT
+282 YYTTIKANNWT

-304 KDQSAMRKLF
+304 KDQSSMRKLF
-314 FALAIGGY
+314 LVLAIGGY
-322 GIILVIILLISF
+322 IIILIIILLISF

-342 LAVAARKLGRGNF
+342 LAIAARKLGRGNF

-385 IEKQKDMKRIE
+385 IERQKDMKRIE

-515 LRSGHIDFA
+515 LRTGHIDFA
-524 SAGHNPPAV
+524 SAGHNPPAI
-533 RHKDGTV
+533 RHSDGSV
-540 EFIKSKPGLVMAAMK
+540 EFIKSKAGLVMAAME
-555 ETVYKPQTCS
+555 ETIYKPQTYD
-565 LLPGDT
+565 LKQGDT

-579 TEATSCQDQ
+579 TEATNSNNV

-595 INTLINGGAL
+595 LATLKMGGERSTAD
-605 SPAETCSLVK
+605 TCTLVK
-615 KEIDNFVQEAPQF
+615 KEIDNFVQDAPQF
-628 DDITMLAVK
+628 DDITMLAIK
-637 YNGSD
+637 FNGID
-642 EPIWERYEK
+642 EPVWERYEK
-651 TINVN
+651 TIDVADDN
-656 NNDKSG
+656 KG

-667 VEDILT
+667 VEGILT

-704 TAFVEGILAPMDGSM
+704 TAFVEGILAPMEGSL

-739 SGATQVTL
+739 SGATKVTL
-747 IVEIRKATLTA
+747 IVEVRKATLTA

-773 QADPDITL
+773 QADPDVTL

-802 VSYRRNGD
+802 VCYRRNGE

>member
-39 LNRMT
+39 LNKMT
-44 LENGEETSRANVNYI
+44 VENGEETSRANVNYI

-74 STLGKR
+74 TTLGKR
-80 KMTKAELDSFL
+80 KMTKAELDTFL
-91 LQSLTNARNLI
+91 LQSLTNARNLV

-116 GPETPTDGEFMR
+116 GPETPKGEFMR
-128 LARFSEN
+128 LARFTEN
-135 KIRLIT
+135 EIKLVT
-141 GANYQDKEWYYSTR
+141 GGHYDDKEWYYSTR
-155 DGRTSRWQEPFIG
+155 DGKTSRWQEPFIG

-183 QKNKKDEEVLAGV
+183 QKNKNGEEVLAGV
-196 LAIDMSIDFL
+196 LAVDMSIDFL

-215 SNSGYAIITSA
+215 SNSGYALITSA
-226 KNVAVAYPKNIAQG
+226 KNVAVAYPKSIAQG
-240 KRNRDVVVKE
+240 KRNREIVVKE
-250 KRGNSQIDFD
+250 SHGNNQILFD

-282 YYTTIKSNNWT
+282 YYTTIKANNWT

-304 KDQSAMRKLF
+304 KDQSSMRKLF
-314 FALAIGGY
+314 LVLAIGGY
-322 GIILVIILLISF
+322 IIILIIILLISF

-342 LAVAARKLGRGNF
+342 LAIAARKLGRGNF

-385 IEKQKDMKRIE
+385 IERQKDMKRIE

-515 LRSGHIDFA
+515 LRTGHIDFA

-533 RHKDGTV
+533 RHSDGSV
-540 EFIKSKPGLVMAAMK
+540 EFIKSKAGLVMAAME
-555 ETVYKPQTCS
+555 ETIYKPQTFD
-565 LLPGDT
+565 LKKGDT

-579 TEATSCQDQ
+579 TEATNSNNV

-595 INTLINGGAL
+595 LATLKMGGERSTAD
-605 SPAETCSLVK
+605 TCTLVK
-615 KEIDNFVQEAPQF
+615 KEIDNFVQDAPQF
-628 DDITMLAVK
+628 DDITMLAIK
-637 YNGSD
+637 FNGID
-642 EPIWERYEK
+642 EPVWERYEK
-651 TINVN
+651 TIDVADDN
-656 NNDKSG
+656 KG

-667 VEDILT
+667 VEGILT

-704 TAFVEGILAPMDGSM
+704 TAFVEGILAPMEGSL

-739 SGATQVTL
+739 SGATKVTL
-747 IVEIRKATLTA
+747 VVEIRKATLTA

-773 QADPDITL
+773 QADPDVTL

-802 VSYRRNGD
+802 VCYRRNGE

>member
-39 LNRMT
+39 LNKMT
-44 LENGEETSRANVNYI
+44 VENGEETSRANVNYI

-74 STLGKR
+74 TTLGKR
-80 KMTKAELDSFL
+80 KMTKAELDTFL
-91 LQSLTNARNLI
+91 LQSLTNARNLV

-116 GPETPTDGEFMR
+116 GPETPKGEFMR
-128 LARFSEN
+128 LARFTEN
-135 KIRLIT
+135 EIKLVT
-141 GANYQDKEWYYSTR
+141 GGHYDDKEWYYNTR
-155 DGRTSRWQEPFIG
+155 DGKTSRWQEPFIG

-183 QKNKKDEEVLAGV
+183 QKNKNGEEVLAGV

-206 KETISEIPV
+206 KDEISSIPV

-226 KNVAVAYPKNIAQG
+226 KNVAVAYPKSIAQG
-240 KRNRDVVVKE
+240 KRNREIVVKE
-250 KRGNSQIDFD
+250 IRGNSQVNFD
-260 RRTRDSS
+260 RQTRDSS

-282 YYTTIKSNNWT
+282 YYTTIKANNWT

-304 KDQSAMRKLF
+304 KDQSSMRKLF
-314 FALAIGGY
+314 LVLAIGGY
-322 GIILVIILLISF
+322 IIILIIILLISF

-342 LAVAARKLGRGNF
+342 LAIAARKLGRGNF

-385 IEKQKDMKRIE
+385 IERQKDMKRIE

-515 LRSGHIDFA
+515 LRTGHIDFA
-524 SAGHNPPAV
+524 SAGHNPPAI
-533 RHKDGTV
+533 RHSDGSV
-540 EFIKSKPGLVMAAMK
+540 EFIKSKAGLVMAAME
-555 ETVYKPQTCS
+555 ETIYKPQTYD
-565 LLPGDT
+565 LKQGDT

-579 TEATSCQDQ
+579 TEATNSNNV

-595 INTLINGGAL
+595 LATLKMGGERSTAD
-605 SPAETCSLVK
+605 TCTLVK
-615 KEIDNFVQEAPQF
+615 KEIDNFVQDAPQF
-628 DDITMLAVK
+628 DDITMLAIK
-637 YNGSD
+637 FNGID
-642 EPIWERYEK
+642 EPVWERYEK
-651 TINVN
+651 TIDVADDN
-656 NNDKSG
+656 KG

-667 VEDILT
+667 VEGILT

-704 TAFVEGILAPMDGSM
+704 TAFVEGILAPMEGSL

-739 SGATQVTL
+739 SGATKVTL
-747 IVEIRKATLTA
+747 IVEVRKATLTA

-773 QADPDITL
+773 QADPDVTL

-802 VSYRRNGD
+802 VCYRRNGE

>member
-39 LNRMT
+39 LNKMT
-44 LENGEETSRANVNYI
+44 VENGEETSRANVNYI

-74 STLGKR
+74 TTLGKR
-80 KMTKAELDSFL
+80 KMTKAELDTFL
-91 LQSLTNARNLI
+91 LQSLTNARNLV

-116 GPETPTDGEFMR
+116 GPETPKGEFMR
-128 LARFSEN
+128 LARYVDNEI
-135 KIRLIT
+135 KLIT
-141 GANYQDKEWYYSTR
+141 GGHYDDKEWYYSTR
-155 DGRTSRWQEPFIG
+155 DGKTSRWQEPFIG

-183 QKNKKDEEVLAGV
+183 QKNKNGEEVLAGV

-206 KETISEIPV
+206 KDEISSIPV

-226 KNVAVAYPKNIAQG
+226 KNVAVAYPKSIAQG
-240 KRNRDVVVKE
+240 KRNREIVVKE
-250 KRGNSQIDFD
+250 IRGNSQVDFD
-260 RRTRDSS
+260 RQTRDSS

-282 YYTTIKSNNWT
+282 YYTTIKANNWT

-304 KDQSAMRKLF
+304 KDQSSMRKLF
-314 FALAIGGY
+314 LVLAIGGY
-322 GIILVIILLISF
+322 IIILIIILLISF

-342 LAVAARKLGRGNF
+342 LAIAARKLGRGNF

-385 IEKQKDMKRIE
+385 IERQKDMKRIE

-515 LRSGHIDFA
+515 LRTGHIDFA
-524 SAGHNPPAV
+524 SAGHNPPAI
-533 RHKDGTV
+533 RHSDGSV
-540 EFIKSKPGLVMAAMK
+540 EFIKSKAGLVMAAME
-555 ETVYKPQTCS
+555 ETIYKPQTYD
-565 LLPGDT
+565 LKQGDT

-579 TEATSCQDQ
+579 TEATNSNNV

-595 INTLINGGAL
+595 LATLKMGGERSTAD
-605 SPAETCSLVK
+605 TCTLVK
-615 KEIDNFVQEAPQF
+615 KEIDNFVQDAPQF
-628 DDITMLAVK
+628 DDITMLAIK
-637 YNGSD
+637 FNGID
-642 EPIWERYEK
+642 EPVWERYEK
-651 TINVN
+651 TIDVADDN
-656 NNDKSG
+656 KG

-667 VEDILT
+667 VEGILT

-704 TAFVEGILAPMDGSM
+704 TAFVEGILAPMEGSL

-739 SGATQVTL
+739 SGATKVTL
-747 IVEIRKATLTA
+747 IVEVRKATLTA

-773 QADPDITL
+773 QADPDVTL

-802 VSYRRNGD
+802 VCYRRNGE

>member
-1 MGFNFRGLAFKQSMM
+1 MM

-39 LNRMT
+39 LNKMT
-44 LENGEETSRANVNYI
+44 VENGEETSRANVNYI

-74 STLGKR
+74 TTLGKR
-80 KMTKAELDSFL
+80 KMTKAELDTFL
-91 LQSLTNARNLI
+91 LQSLTNARNLV

-116 GPETPTDGEFMR
+116 GPETPKGEFMR
-128 LARFSEN
+128 LARFTEN
-135 KIRLIT
+135 EIKLVT
-141 GANYQDKEWYYSTR
+141 GGHYDDKEWYYSTR
-155 DGRTSRWQEPFIG
+155 DGKTSRWQEPFIG

-183 QKNKKDEEVLAGV
+183 QKNKNGEEVLAGV

-206 KETISEIPV
+206 KDEISSIPV

-226 KNVAVAYPKNIAQG
+226 KNVAVAYPKSIAQG
-240 KRNRDVVVKE
+240 KRNREIVVKE
-250 KRGNSQIDFD
+250 IRGNSQVDFD
-260 RRTRDSS
+260 RQTRDSS

-282 YYTTIKSNNWT
+282 YYTTIKANNWT

-304 KDQSAMRKLF
+304 KDQSSMRKLF
-314 FALAIGGY
+314 LALAIGGY
-322 GIILVIILLISF
+322 IIILIIILLISF

-342 LAVAARKLGRGNF
+342 LAIAARKLGRGNF

-385 IEKQKDMKRIE
+385 IERQKDMKRIE

-515 LRSGHIDFA
+515 LRTGHIDFA
-524 SAGHNPPAV
+524 SAGHNPPAI
-533 RHKDGTV
+533 RHSDGSV
-540 EFIKSKPGLVMAAMK
+540 EFIKSKAGLVMAAME
-555 ETVYKPQTCS
+555 ETIYKPQTYD
-565 LLPGDT
+565 LKQGDT

-579 TEATSCQDQ
+579 TEATNSNNV

-595 INTLINGGAL
+595 LATLKMGGERSTAD
-605 SPAETCSLVK
+605 TCTLVK
-615 KEIDNFVQEAPQF
+615 KEIDNFVQDAPQF
-628 DDITMLAVK
+628 DDITMLAIK
-637 YNGSD
+637 FNGID
-642 EPIWERYEK
+642 EPVWERYEK
-651 TINVN
+651 TIDVADDN
-656 NNDKSG
+656 KG

-667 VEDILT
+667 VEGILT

-704 TAFVEGILAPMDGSM
+704 TAFVEGILAPMEGSL

-739 SGATQVTL
+739 SGATKVTL
-747 IVEIRKATLTA
+747 IVEVRKATLTA

-773 QADPDITL
+773 QADPDVTL

-802 VSYRRNGD
+802 VCYRRNGE